1 MPAKNVNDEISRCI
15 IQMLISEPYYA
26 HFLSGIV
33 RNVTTQI
40 PTAAVGL
47 NNTKVTLYIN
57 EKFFLKELTTF
68 SSRVAVIKHE
78 TLHLLFKHLFRL
90 DLKKYDRKLFNIAA
104 DLVVNQFI
112 GKWDLPKSA
121 VTLSSF
127 PDLKLSENKSV
138 EWYYDKIVKL
148 KSQVDKKDSIKN
160 KNSGSGS
167 GSGSSSDDFPVKSA
181 RSLKE
186 ILNNRSHSDHSK
198 WGLAED
204 NITSKH
210 AETELDR
217 LIVQTKER
225 IKLDQYNSLPVSIKE
240 LINLIIERRKPK
252 INWKKALK
260 IFSSSSRKTKVK
272 FTLKRVS
279 KRYGTRPGIKII
291 RNQRMAVAI
300 DTSASI
306 PLDEFNIFFSEIHSM
321 WVSGAEIE
329 IIECD
334 DQVQNTYEFKGNF
347 PKFIQGRGG
356 TAFDPVFKYIN
367 RDRSIKYDGCVY
379 LTDGFASE
387 PMIRPRCK
395 VFWIITPDGEI
406 GPHLKYGRVVKINS

>member
-57 EKFFLKELTTF
+57 ENFFLKELTTF

-112 GKWDLPKSA
+112 GKWNLPKSA

-148 KSQVDKKDSIKN
+148 KSQVDKNDSKKNN
-160 KNSGSGS
+160 KN
-167 GSGSSSDDFPVKSA
+167 DQNFPNESA
-181 RSLKE
+181 ESLKE

-204 NITSKH
+204 NQISKH

-217 LIVQTKER
+217 LIVQTKDR
-225 IKLDQYNSLPVSIKE
+225 ISSSQYALLPESIKD
-240 LINLIIERRKPK
+240 LIKLIIEKRKPK

-306 PLDEFNIFFSEIHSM
+306 PLDDFNIFFSEIHSM

-334 DQVQNTYEFKGNF
+334 DTVQRVYDFNGNF
-347 PKFIQGRGG
+347 PNFIQGRGG
-356 TAFDPVFKYIN
+356 TDFDPVFEYIN
-367 RDRSIKYDGCVY
+367 KERKNVYDGCIY

-387 PMIRPRCK
+387 PRVKPRCK

>member
-57 EKFFLKELTTF
+57 ENFFLKELTTF

-112 GKWDLPKSA
+112 GKWNLPKSA

-148 KSQVDKKDSIKN
+148 KSQVDKNDSKKNN
-160 KNSGSGS
+160 KN
-167 GSGSSSDDFPVKSA
+167 DQNFPNESA
-181 RSLKE
+181 ESLKE

-204 NITSKH
+204 NQISKH

-217 LIVQTKER
+217 LIVQTKDR
-225 IKLDQYNSLPVSIKE
+225 ISSSQYALLPESIKD
-240 LINLIIERRKPK
+240 LIKLIIEKRKPK

-306 PLDEFNIFFSEIHSM
+306 PLDDFNIFFSEIHSM

-334 DQVQNTYEFKGNF
+334 DTVQRVYDFKGNF

-356 TAFDPVFKYIN
+356 TDFDPVFEYIN
-367 RDRSIKYDGCVY
+367 KERKNVYDGCIY

-387 PMIRPRCK
+387 PRVKPRCK

>member
-1 MPAKNVNDEISRCI
+1 MSAKNINDEISRCI

-33 RNVTTQI
+33 RNVTEEI

-57 EKFFLKELTTF
+57 PNFFLKELTTF

-90 DLKKYDRKLFNIAA
+90 DLKKYNAKLFNIAA

-127 PDLKLSENKSV
+127 PDLDLTENESL

-148 KSQVDKKDSIKN
+148 KRKVDKNDSKSKDNGDSKSNNKNNQNFPIESAKALKGILKN
-160 KNSGSGS
+160 KT
-167 GSGSSSDDFPVKSA
+167 
-181 RSLKE
+181 
-186 ILNNRSHSDHSK
+186 HSDHSK
-198 WGLAED
+198 WGVSED
-204 NITSKH
+204 IPLSKH

-225 IKLDQYNSLPVSIKE
+225 ISVDQYQSLPESIKD
-240 LINLIIERRKPK
+240 LIKLIIEKRNPK
-252 INWKKALK
+252 VNWKRALN
-260 IFSSSSRKTKVK
+260 IFSSSSRNTKIK
-272 FTLKRVS
+272 FTYKKVS
-279 KRYGTRPGIKII
+279 KRYGTRPGIKI
-291 RNQRMAVAI
+291 RRKQKMAVAI

-306 PLDEFNIFFSEIHSM
+306 PLQEFNFFFSEIHSI
-321 WVSGAEIE
+321 WKNGAEIE
-329 IIECD
+329 VIECD
-334 DQVQNTYEFKGNF
+334 DIVQRSYEYKGIF
-347 PKFIQGRGG
+347 PMFVEGRGG
-356 TAFDPVFKYIN
+356 TSFDPVFDYIN
-367 RDRSIKYDGCVY
+367 RDRNVKYDGCIY
-379 LTDGFASE
+379 LTDGYANE
-387 PMIRPRCK
+387 PRIKPRCK
-395 VFWIITPDGEI
+395 VFWVITPDGEV
-406 GPHLKYGRVVKINS
+406 GPHLKYGRVVKINN

>member
-1 MPAKNVNDEISRCI
+1 MASKNVNDEISRCI

-33 RNVTTQI
+33 RNVTKEI

-47 NNTKVTLYIN
+47 NNTKVTLYVN
-57 EKFFLKELTTF
+57 ENFFLKELTTF

-90 DLKKYDRKLFNIAA
+90 DLKKYNPKIFNIAA
-104 DLVVNQFI
+104 DIVVNQFI
-112 GKWDLPKSA
+112 GKWNLPKSA

-127 PDLKLSENKSV
+127 PDLNLSKNESV

-148 KSQVDKKDSIKN
+148 KSQVDKNDSKKNN
-160 KNSGSGS
+160 KN
-167 GSGSSSDDFPVKSA
+167 DQNFPNESA
-181 RSLKE
+181 ESLKE

-204 NITSKH
+204 NQISKH

-217 LIVQTKER
+217 LIVQTKDR
-225 IKLDQYNSLPVSIKE
+225 ITPTQYASLPESIKD
-240 LINLIIERRKPK
+240 LIKLIIEKRKPK
-252 INWKKALK
+252 INWKRALK
-260 IFSSSSRKTKVK
+260 IFSSSSRKTQVK

-306 PLDEFNIFFSEIHSM
+306 PLDDFNIFFSEIYSM

-334 DQVQNTYEFKGNF
+334 DTVQRVYDFKGNF
-347 PKFIQGRGG
+347 PNFIQGRGG
-356 TAFDPVFKYIN
+356 SDFDPVFKYIN
-367 RDRSIKYDGCVY
+367 KERKNVYDGCIY

-387 PMIRPRCK
+387 PRVKPRCK